1 MCYHAYRP
9 FGLPIYV
16 ARVPAAPL
24 YLGSSRCAR
33 PLPSRRSRPCRSS
46 RSLHSRSCP
55 PRFTFYVACPARSIL
70 TSNFRKGRDE
80 GCFASARR
88 SAFFRRLARFL
99 KLSLPLLCPINVN
112 FRPVVVPYQRDET
125 EAGVCAV
132 AAAAALD
139 SAAAGPHPEL
149 S

>member
-1 MCYHAYRP
+1 M
-9 FGLPIYV
+9 
-16 ARVPAAPL
+16 
-24 YLGSSRCAR
+24 
-33 PLPSRRSRPCRSS
+33 
-46 RSLHSRSCP
+46 
-55 PRFTFYVACPARSIL
+55 
-70 TSNFRKGRDE
+70 
-80 GCFASARR
+80 R

-112 FRPVVVPYQRDET
+112 FRSVVVPYQRDET

-139 SAAAGPHPEL
+139 SGAHPEL